1 MQRCLIVEGSPIIRR
16 VTKVILTDFG
26 FEVVEASTGREGLTM
41 FQRHI
46 PRLTIVDSTLRD
58 MAALDVIRL
67 MRDAMTERVQI
78 LYCTTDYDIK
88 LVRAA
93 TDAGASDLL
102 IKPFDRVSLAA
113 KLDTW
118 QLPDKPAL
126 RDTFYARLSRS
137 EIVRI
142 A

>member
-67 MRDAMTERVQI
+67 TNFARDH
-78 LYCTTDYDIK
+78 
-88 LVRAA
+88 
-93 TDAGASDLL
+93 GAS
-102 IKPFDRVSLAA
+102 R
-113 KLDTW
+113 T
-118 QLPDKPAL
+118 
-126 RDTFYARLSRS
+126 
-137 EIVRI
+137 
-142 A
+142 